1 MRSKIAAVMLAGCL
15 GAGLGAG
22 AINPA
27 QAADLVVSALGP
39 TNFVMTA
46 LIPIFETATASR
58 VAITYENGAAIVSKV
73 KSGGGLDLVIL
84 PPQAIDD
91 LVKEGK
97 IAGGRTDLFVS
108 GVGIAVKAGAPKP
121 DISSADA
128 LKKTLLAAKSVAH
141 SRAQS
146 GIYFLSVL
154 DRLGIADQMKGKLV
168 AVESGPVGVAAA
180 KGDAE
185 IAIQQVTELMPVV
198 GVDVVGPLP
207 AELQTKILYSAGTPV
222 GAKQPEAAQA
232 LIKFFASPVA
242 APVIKARGLA
252 PAS

>member
-1 MRSKIAAVMLAGCL
+1 MRHQIAAVMLAGCL
-15 GAGLGAG
+15 GAGA

-27 QAADLVVSALGP
+27 QAADMVVAALGP
-39 TNFVMTA
+39 TNFVLTA
-46 LIPIFETATASR
+46 LVPMFEAATASK
-58 VAITYENGAAIVSKV
+58 VAITYETGAALATRVR
-73 KSGGGLDLVIL
+73 SGGDLDLAIL

-97 IAGGRTDLFVS
+97 IAGGRTDVFIS
-108 GVGIAVKAGAPKP
+108 GVG
-121 DISSADA
+121 
-128 LKKTLLAAKSVAH
+128 LAAKSVAH
-141 SRAQS
+141 SKAQS

-168 AVESGPVGVAAA
+168 VVEGGPVGVAAA

-207 AELQTKILYSAGTPV
+207 AELQTKILYSAGIPV
-222 GAKQPEAAQA
+222 SAKQPEAAQA

>member
-1 MRSKIAAVMLAGCL
+1 MTMRQTIAAVLLAGCL
-15 GAGLGAG
+15 GAGVATT
-22 AINPA
+22 PVR
-27 QAADLVVSALGP
+27 AADLVVAALGP

-46 LIPIFETATASR
+46 LVPIFEAATASR
-58 VAITYENGAAIVSKV
+58 VAITYENGAALVSKV
-73 KSGGGLDLVIL
+73 KSGGDLDLVIL

-91 LVKEGK
+91 LLKDGK

-108 GVGIAVKAGAPKP
+108 GVGLAVKAGAPKP

-128 LKKTLLAAKSVAH
+128 LKRTLLAAKSVAH

-154 DRLGIADQMKGKLV
+154 ERLGIADQMKSKLV
-168 AVESGPVGVAAA
+168 VVESGPVGVAAA

-185 IAIQQVTELMPVV
+185 IAIQQVTELMPVI

-207 AELQTKILYSAGTPV
+207 AELQTKILYSAGIPV
-222 GAKQPEAAQA
+222 SAKQPEAAQA

>member
-1 MRSKIAAVMLAGCL
+1 MRSKIAAAVLAGCL
-15 GAGLGAG
+15 GAGA
-22 AINPA
+22 ANSA
-27 QAADLVVSALGP
+27 QAADLVVAALGP
-39 TNFVMTA
+39 TTFVMTA
-46 LIPIFETATASR
+46 LVPIFEAATASK
-58 VAITYENGAAIVSKV
+58 VAITYENGAAIVSRV
-73 KSGGGLDLVIL
+73 KSGDLDLAVL

-108 GVGIAVKAGAPKP
+108 GVGLAVKAGAPKP

-141 SRAQS
+141 SKAQS

-168 AVESGPVGVAAA
+168 VVESGPVGVAAA

-207 AELQTKILYSAGTPV
+207 AELQTKILYSAGIPV

-242 APVIKARGLA
+242 APVIKARGLT
-252 PAS
+252 PI

>member
-1 MRSKIAAVMLAGCL
+1 MRHQMAAVMLAGCL
-15 GAGLGAG
+15 GAAA

-27 QAADLVVSALGP
+27 QAADMVVAALGP
-39 TNFVMTA
+39 TNFVLTA
-46 LIPIFETATASR
+46 LVPMFEAATASK
-58 VAITYENGAAIVSKV
+58 VAITYETGAALATKV
-73 KSGGGLDLVIL
+73 RSGGALDLAIL

-97 IAGGRTDLFVS
+97 IAGGRTDVFIS
-108 GVGIAVKAGAPKP
+108 GVGLAVKAGAPKP

-141 SRAQS
+141 SKAQS

-168 AVESGPVGVAAA
+168 VVEGGPVGVAAA

-185 IAIQQVTELMPVV
+185 IALPQVTELMPVV

-207 AELQTKILYSAGTPV
+207 AELQTKILYSAGIPV
-222 GAKQPEAAQA
+222 SAKQPEAAQA